1 MNNKK
6 LVFVFGRFQVPTK
19 GHAELIH
26 FVTDLARRTGAEAR
40 VYTSQSHDKDKNPL
54 PYELKLMFLRQ
65 LFPGVNIVQS
75 PHKILWQIL
84 KEISDQG
91 YDDVTL
97 VTGADRVKLFKQ
109 TFLPHCKPRT
119 DPTFDKSKN
128 YGFKLKVISSG
139 ARKKGISGT
148 DTRNLI
154 KKGDFKAFLKVSATT
169 NPALAKRIFDAAKTY
184 MVEETVNEIRR
195 PEWPQHIQ
203 SLKAAQSFRK
213 MGLKAA
219 VDKDPQTG
227 TSYVNAVRSTK
238 ENPAPKDMYS
248 VDAQD
253 NKRSHFSA
261 TYHKKGMRVHSVS
274 SHEPGLGSKMIDKG
288 IDAAKT
294 MRKERPTIDLH
305 DQSPKTKER
314 KGFLGLGGRKTFWDK
329 KSENRKDV
337 DWKIHEN
344 LNEDLSRKDFDKM
357 LRRFVDFTCDHLK
370 IKDTPEIEY
379 KNPDDHGEQP
389 SFGGYAPS
397 NKKIIVMSKNRHPMD
412 IFRTVAHELVHHKQ
426 NEDGRLGHSA
436 EEGSTGSD
444 IENEANSMAG
454 IVMRHF
460 GKAFP
465 DTFTSSF
472 VTEETIEEGVHDK
485 ALFKAVFL
493 AGGAGSGKDFILK
506 RCLEGHGLKELNSD
520 QAYTYLLKKNNLSL
534 KMPPEEH
541 HERNIQRGRA
551 KNITQSQKQLQL
563 GGRNGVIIN
572 GTADDYNKMFHLKK
586 EYENLGYETMMLFV
600 GTSNKTSRNRNIERG
615 KLGDREVPEDIRYK
629 KWIGSHK
636 NKERFRELFGADHFI
651 FVDNSIDVRNAPPE
665 IKSRIDSLHHA
676 IWKKIHLWT
685 TKPVNNQHA
694 HQWKSNQRGY
704 SISEMDELFDKMLNE
719 QTVPKIR
726 KKMKTPQIAGDRI
739 SDTLGKQT
747 DYMNMGLPASD
758 PIGVWSVKE
767 ETRKRFKERY
777 GELAE
782 AKIRDTVTNLR
793 KTYKESMTDPFVGSM
808 ANVSATTGNDELGTN
823 GVNMEREREKLSLFG
838 KKKKRLNRT

>member
-40 VYTSQSHDKDKNPL
+40 VYTSHSHDKDKNPL

-184 MVEETVNEIRR
+184 MKEEV
-195 PEWPQHIQ
+195 
-203 SLKAAQSFRK
+203 
-213 MGLKAA
+213 
-219 VDKDPQTG
+219 
-227 TSYVNAVRSTK
+227 
-238 ENPAPKDMYS
+238 
-248 VDAQD
+248 
-253 NKRSHFSA
+253 
-261 TYHKKGMRVHSVS
+261 
-274 SHEPGLGSKMIDKG
+274 
-288 IDAAKT
+288 
-294 MRKERPTIDLH
+294 
-305 DQSPKTKER
+305 
-314 KGFLGLGGRKTFWDK
+314 
-329 KSENRKDV
+329 
-337 DWKIHEN
+337 

-485 ALFKAVFL
+485 ALFKAIFL

-534 KMPPEEH
+534 EMPPEEH

-551 KNITQSQKQLQL
+551 KNITHSKKQLHL

-615 KLGDREVPEDIRYK
+615 KLGDRKVPEDIRYK